1 MTDVM
6 PVLDR
11 DTLDLISHSPAQT
24 RRLGARLGML
34 LHPGDVVCLQGEL
47 GTGKTRLAQG
57 IGRGLG
63 VTEPITSPSYTLIA
77 EYCAPSPGSVLYHVD
92 LYRLEVP
99 VDEALAMGL
108 DEYLGGSGVTV
119 IEWADRVRDVLPDEC
134 LWIELRHLDDSK
146 RGILM
151 KAHGDRYRELLL
163 QFRASA
169 FGV

>member
-1 MTDVM
+1 M

-24 RRLGARLGML
+24 RRFGARLGL
-34 LHPGDVVCLQGEL
+34 LLRAGDVVCLQGDL

-57 IGRGLG
+57 IGRGMG
-63 VTEPITSPSYTLIA
+63 VTQPITSPTYTLIA
-77 EYCAPSPGSVLYHVD
+77 EYRPPQPAPVLYHVD
-92 LYRLEVP
+92 LYRLDVP

-108 DEYLGGSGVTV
+108 DEYVSGDGVV
-119 IEWADRVRDVLPDEC
+119 VVEWADRVRQVLPDTC

-146 RGILM
+146 RGILI
-151 KAHGDRYRELLL
+151 KARGERYRELLQ
-163 QFRASA
+163 QFRESA